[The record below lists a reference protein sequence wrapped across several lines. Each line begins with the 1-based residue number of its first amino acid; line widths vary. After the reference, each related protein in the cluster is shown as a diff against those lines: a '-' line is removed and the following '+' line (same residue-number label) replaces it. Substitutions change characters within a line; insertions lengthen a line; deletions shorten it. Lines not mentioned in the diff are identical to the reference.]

1 MKKYV
6 LILSLLLSTP
16 LIMFSF
22 KIDETPFKK
31 EKLKINITTMGNVKK
46 SDVDLVSDEITKF
59 YDANVILLPK
69 TDLIINSKVSGIN
82 KYNATKILN
91 TIQEKY
97 PNTQHKVLLLTNYNI
112 CTDRTL
118 NGVTHKNWGIFGMAK
133 LGKKPCVVSTHN
145 MGKNYKDRL
154 IKVSIHETGH
164 TLGVPHCKNTKC
176 VMTDAKGKGSTV
188 DNATIWMCNECKNK
202 IRY

>member
-1 MKKYV
+1 MKKYILTFSL
-6 LILSLLLSTP
+6 LILTISVVS
-16 LIMFSF
+16 SF
-22 KIDETPFKK
+22 KENKTLFSK
-31 EKLKINITTMGNVKK
+31 EKLTINITTMGDVKK
-46 SDVDLVSDEITKF
+46 NDVDLVSNELTKF

-69 TDLIINSKVSGIN
+69 IDLIKNSKVSGIN
-82 KYNATKILN
+82 KYDAIKILN
-91 TIQEKY
+91 TIEEKY

-133 LGKKPCVVSTHN
+133 LNKKPCVVSTHR
-145 MGKNYKDRL
+145 MGKNHKDRL

-188 DNATIWMCNECKNK
+188 DNATIWMCEGCKSK
-202 IRY
+202 IKF

>member
-6 LILSLLLSTP
+6 LILSLLLATL
-16 LIMFSF
+16 LIIFFF
-22 KIDETPFKK
+22 KIGKSPFKK
-31 EKLKINITTMGNVKK
+31 EKLKINVTTMGTVKK
-46 SDVDLVSDEITKF
+46 SDVDLVLNEITKF
-59 YDANVILLPK
+59 YGANVILLPK
-69 TDLIINSKVSGIN
+69 IDLIKDSKVSGIN
-82 KYNATKILN
+82 KYYAIKILN
-91 TIQEKY
+91 TIEEKY

-112 CTDRTL
+112 CMDRTL

-145 MGKNYKDRL
+145 MGKNYKERL

-164 TLGVPHCKNTKC
+164 SLGVPHCKNTKC

-188 DNATIWMCNECKNK
+188 DNATIWMCKECKSK
-202 IRY
+202 INY

>member
-22 KIDETPFKK
+22 KIGETPFKK

-46 SDVDLVSDEITKF
+46 SDVDLVSNEITKF

-69 TDLIINSKVSGIN
+69 IDLIKNSKVSGIN
-82 KYNATKILN
+82 KYDAIKILN
-91 TIQEKY
+91 TIEEKY

-145 MGKNYKDRL
+145 MGKNHKDRL
-154 IKVSIHETGH
+154 IKVSIHEIGH

-188 DNATIWMCNECKNK
+188 DNATIWMCEGCKSK
-202 IRY
+202 INF

>member
-1 MKKYV
+1 MKNK
-6 LILSLLLSTP
+6 ILMLVIVSFLF
-16 LIMFSF
+16 MEFFSF
-22 KIDETPFKK
+22 NTYRPIFKK
-31 EKLKINITTMGNVKK
+31 EKLKINVTTMGDIKK
-46 SDVDLVSDEITKF
+46 SDVNLISNELTKF
-59 YDANVILLPK
+59 YQAEIIHHSK
-69 TDLIINSKVSGIN
+69 IDLIKPSKVKGLN
-82 KYNATKILN
+82 KYNAGIILN
-91 TIQEKY
+91 SLNETYKNHNDKI
-97 PNTQHKVLLLTNYNI
+97 LLLTNYNI

-164 TLGVPHCKNTKC
+164 TLGIPHCKNIKC

-188 DNATIWMCNECKNK
+188 DNMTIWMCDDCKNK
-202 IRY
+202 IKY

>member
-6 LILSLLLSTP
+6 LILSLLLSVL

-22 KIDETPFKK
+22 KIGESPFKK
-31 EKLKINITTMGNVKK
+31 EKLKINVTTMGTVKK
-46 SDVDLVSDEITKF
+46 SDVDLVLNEITKF
-59 YDANVILLPK
+59 YGANVILLPK
-69 TDLIINSKVSGIN
+69 IDLIKDSKVSGIN
-82 KYNATKILN
+82 KYHAIKILN
-91 TIQEKY
+91 TIEEKY

-112 CTDRTL
+112 CMDRTL

-164 TLGVPHCKNTKC
+164 SLGVPHCKNTKC

-188 DNATIWMCNECKNK
+188 DNATIWMCEECKSK
-202 IRY
+202 INY

>member
-16 LIMFSF
+16 LIIFSF
-22 KIDETPFKK
+22 KIGETPFKK

-46 SDVDLVSDEITKF
+46 SDVDLVSNEVTKF

-69 TDLIINSKVSGIN
+69 IDLIKDSKVSGIN
-82 KYNATKILN
+82 KYDATKILN
-91 TIQEKY
+91 IIEEKY
-97 PNTQHKVLLLTNYNI
+97 PNTQHKVLLLTNYDI
-112 CTDRTL
+112 CTTRTL

-133 LGKKPCVVSTHN
+133 LNKKPCVVSTHR
-145 MGKNYKDRL
+145 MGENHKDRL

-164 TLGVPHCKNTKC
+164 SLGIPHCKNTKC

-188 DNATIWMCNECKNK
+188 DNATIWMCEECKSK
-202 IRY
+202 IKF

>member
-22 KIDETPFKK
+22 KIGETPFKK

-46 SDVDLVSDEITKF
+46 SDVDLVSNELTKF

-69 TDLIINSKVSGIN
+69 IDLIKDSKVSGIN
-82 KYNATKILN
+82 KYDAIKILN
-91 TIQEKY
+91 TIEEKY

-145 MGKNYKDRL
+145 MGKNNKDRL

-164 TLGVPHCKNTKC
+164 SLGVPHCKNTKC

-188 DNATIWMCNECKNK
+188 DNATIWMCEGCKSK
-202 IRY
+202 INY

>member
-22 KIDETPFKK
+22 KIGETPFKK

-46 SDVDLVSDEITKF
+46 SDVDLVSYEITKF
-59 YDANVILLPK
+59 YDANIVLLPK
-69 TDLIINSKVSGIN
+69 IDLIKDSKVSGIN
-82 KYNATKILN
+82 KYDAIKILN
-91 TIQEKY
+91 TIEEKY

-133 LGKKPCVVSTHN
+133 IGKKPCVVSTHN

-164 TLGVPHCKNTKC
+164 SLGVPHCKNTKC

-188 DNATIWMCNECKNK
+188 DNTTIWMCEGCKSK
-202 IRY
+202 INY

>member
-22 KIDETPFKK
+22 KIGETPFKK

-46 SDVDLVSDEITKF
+46 SDVDLVSYEITKF
-59 YDANVILLPK
+59 YDANVILHPK
-69 TDLIINSKVSGIN
+69 IDLIKNSKVSGIN
-82 KYNATKILN
+82 KYDAIKILN
-91 TIQEKY
+91 TIEEKY

-133 LGKKPCVVSTHN
+133 LNKKPCVVSTHR
-145 MGKNYKDRL
+145 MGKYYKDRL
-154 IKVSIHETGH
+154 VKVSIHEVGH

-188 DNATIWMCNECKNK
+188 DNASIWMCDDCKNK
-202 IRY
+202 IKY